1 MCLNVSNI
9 LMKHIDTWAFRK
21 DGSADQII
29 FTITKLDSTNG
40 SASCPYVIHVFQVKM
55 KLSSFNCEKTL
66 VSICHNTLLDIIC
79 AICYT
84 RFLAH

>member
-1 MCLNVSNI
+1 MGVPERWI
-9 LMKHIDTWAFRK
+9 V
-21 DGSADQII
+21 ADQII